1 MSVAMILVT
10 ASQLENTCNHLDYG
24 EIHSFYQNLEK
35 RSIRLNELMEATNK
49 LEKTVDLQKFVLLID
64 IPFPKDSIIT
74 EYLDSTKFEKPLE
87 PVVEAETN
95 LLKFWYNKRRA
106 ILLKGIGV
114 MVVGVVIT
122 IISRKYLKF

>member
-1 MSVAMILVT
+1 
-10 ASQLENTCNHLDYG
+10 
-24 EIHSFYQNLEK
+24 
-35 RSIRLNELMEATNK
+35 MEATNK

-87 PVVEAETN
+87 PVVAAETN